1 MGWRFDERMTS
12 RTKELILDFHKTR
25 NVNLV
30 PSIIIGLQEDDS
42 VSTTV
47 QFKNSFRLLR
57 NVAAHEPETI
67 TEQLLMKRN
76 LNHSRAVFLLREGG
90 GAKLTLD
97 LTQLAAWLF
106 DMRLK
111 TGDAHYIVFCKT
123 LIQVMCPCIIVGLST
138 NKLILSS
145 DDLVES
151 HIEFEKYSLAYL
163 RRPSFLNMDD
173 DYTATQFASNRKLFW
188 RIAYPSMMEVISIV
202 LNYTDL
208 TDSKTIKF
216 YVNLFKEREGVCSDQ

>member
-25 NVNLV
+25 NINLV

-57 NVAAHEPETI
+57 NLAAHEPETI
-67 TEQLLMKRN
+67 TEQLLLDRN
-76 LNHSRAVFLLREGG
+76 LNHAKAVFLLRESDD
-90 GAKLTLD
+90 AKLTLD
-97 LTQLAAWLF
+97 LAQLAAWLF

-111 TGDAHYIVFCKT
+111 TGDAHYIVFCRT
-123 LIQVMCPCIIVGLST
+123 LIQVMCPCIVRYSP
-138 NKLILSS
+138 NKLVLSS

-151 HIEFEKYSLAYL
+151 HAEFEDYL
-163 RRPSFLNMDD
+163 KTRLNRPSLSNMYD
-173 DYTATQFASNRKLFW
+173 DYTATQFASNRRLFW
-188 RIAYPSMMEVISIV
+188 RMTYPSMMEVISTI
-202 LNYTDL
+202 LNYVDL
-208 TDSKTIKF
+208 TDEKTIQF
-216 YVNLFKEREGVCSDQ
+216 YVNLFKEREGVCNDQ